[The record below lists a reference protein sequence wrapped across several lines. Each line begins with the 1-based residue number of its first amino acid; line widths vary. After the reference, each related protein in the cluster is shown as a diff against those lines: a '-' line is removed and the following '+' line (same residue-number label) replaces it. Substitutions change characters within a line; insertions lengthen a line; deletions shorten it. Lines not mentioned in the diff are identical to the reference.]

1 MKKMKFLNG
10 IGAMFALAV
19 VALATTFTSCQK
31 EEFNVDIKPADAQ
44 ATVSPIVLFVNVDG
58 VTTDVTSTATFN
70 PELPKMVYTGNPDLA
85 AKTEALTVSYEYT
98 DALTG
103 KQVTVSST
111 VNVLIPALKAG
122 QFATITPTI
131 ILQAKGSEISYEDS
145 PQASTIEEETIGYV
159 ENATDFYWTT
169 SRTYLAKKGRL
180 IGEDAVSFTADAT
193 DMDKIYIN
201 NFASALKYT
210 YEEYE
215 ATLDGIYVGAHSRTY
230 IKVSYEVVESVVTFY
245 KNITLTKADA
255 DAKIKIGTIV
265 YKDYAT
271 KTADITECDQPIP
284 GHSHAPSH
292 YGHGHGDDSNAGG
305 GIIVAD

>member
-1 MKKMKFLNG
+1 MKRMKFLNG

-44 ATVSPIVLFVNVDG
+44 ANVSPIVLFVDLDG
-58 VTTDVTSTATFN
+58 TTTDVTTQATFS
-70 PELPKMVYTGNPDLA
+70 PELSSMVYRGTPDLA
-85 AKTEALTVSYEYT
+85 GKTETLTVAYEYT
-98 DALTG
+98 DVLTSQ
-103 KQVTVSST
+103 QVTVSST
-111 VNVLIPALKAG
+111 VNIVIPALKAG

-131 ILQAKGSEISYEDS
+131 ILQAKGSEISYEES
-145 PQASTIEEETIGYV
+145 SESRPVREEEMIGYID
-159 ENATDFYWTT
+159 NMTDFYWTT
-169 SRTYLAKKGRL
+169 SRTYTAKKGRL
-180 IGEDAVSFTADAT
+180 VADNVAYTDDAT
-193 DMDKIYIN
+193 TTDKLYIDNFVSSLKNTYVEYPEILN
-201 NFASALKYT
+201 N
-210 YEEYE
+210 
-215 ATLDGIYVGAHSRTY
+215 IYVGAHSRTY
-230 IKVSYEVVESVVTFY
+230 IKVNYEVVESTITFF
-245 KNITLTKADA
+245 KNVTLTKADA
-255 DAKIKIGTIV
+255 DAKIKIGSID